1 LTQVGPTIAGEFE
14 GLVASKKQ
22 KLTKKKSGKKKKS
35 SGTKSVSSRKPPGK
49 KVTKSGKKKKTAT
62 RKKTAVKKKATAKRT
77 SATKGKLNASTI
89 KKIYEL
95 LLQKRGLILGDLSS
109 MESSALR
116 ASEQGSSS
124 DNMADYGSDNYEQSF
139 ILGLMENVGSQIKEI
154 NSALERIESGSY
166 GACDECGCSIPRA
179 RLEAIPWAKHCV
191 NCKSKLES
199 S

>member
-1 LTQVGPTIAGEFE
+1 M
-14 GLVASKKQ
+14 
-22 KLTKKKSGKKKKS
+22 KKK
-35 SGTKSVSSRKPPGK
+35 T
-49 KVTKSGKKKKTAT
+49 TAKKKTAT